1 MTVQLIRAVVVD
13 DHPAMRAGIAAV
25 LDQAPDIE
33 CCGEAA
39 SGAELWP
46 LVQRTAPDVVVMDWH
61 LPGDDGL
68 VLCHRVKRHRP
79 DIAVVLFSA
88 YADEWLVIPALL
100 AQADALLAKRA
111 LAPTLY
117 ETLRGVIA
125 RQGPPPVK
133 LTAAQRAM
141 LDAALQPE
149 DVGIAGMLLLGTPLR
164 EIATTTGLEPPELGA
179 RIERMLVR
187 MSVAHGPSVT
197 YDGDAAA

>member
-1 MTVQLIRAVVVD
+1 V
-13 DHPAMRAGIAAV
+13 AA
-25 LDQAPDIE
+25 
-33 CCGEAA
+33 
-39 SGAELWP
+39 
-46 LVQRTAPDVVVMDWH
+46 R
-61 LPGDDGL
+61 
-68 VLCHRVKRHRP
+68 HRVKRHRP

-164 EIATTTGLEPPELGA
+164 EIAATTGLEPPELGA

-197 YDGDAAA
+197 YDGGAAA